1 MEEFFTQF
9 LELIKENGGSDY
21 DVFKAG
27 KDFPKRIFTVIGLTQ
42 ELLELDLKIEK
53 ESLRDYYLEYATKI
67 IQEEF
72 ITMYTTVA
80 TYCRKYNSSISP
92 LEGFDVLEVGKLG
105 YLKES
110 LLLNTEF
117 QTLFSNLE
125 KIEDKLTLFLNHF
138 AFGMLKDIFDSIN
151 PNYIYAYSLDI
162 IKQYKVNINDTV
174 DDLLPALNSGFV
186 PEYMLLKSNKID
198 LNIDTDTLPN
208 LEVNTNY
215 LSWLEQDAN
224 TQSLSKIL
232 EYIEEYKKSIVFDGG
247 VSDLAIYP
255 SKVSEAL
262 TTLENKI
269 KEVLNA

>member
-21 DVFKAG
+21 DIFKAG
-27 KDFPKRIFTVIGLTQ
+27 KDFPKRIFTTIGLTQ
-42 ELLELDLKIEK
+42 ELIELDLKIEK
-53 ESLRDYYLEYATKI
+53 ESLRDYHLENATKR

-72 ITMYTTVA
+72 IRIYTIVS
-80 TYCRKYNSSISP
+80 TYCKKYNSTISP
-92 LEGFDVLEVGKLG
+92 LEGFDILEVGKLG

-117 QTLFSNLE
+117 KTLFTNLE
-125 KIEDKLTLFLNHF
+125 KIEDKLNLFLSHF
-138 AFGMLKDIFDSIN
+138 VFGMLKDVLDGIN
-151 PNYIYAYSLDI
+151 PNYIYAYSIDI
-162 IKQYKVNINDTV
+162 IKEYRDNQNDNIDN
-174 DDLLPALNSGFV
+174 LPSILDSGFV

-198 LNIDTDTLPN
+198 LDINTDTLPN

-215 LSWLEQDAN
+215 LSWLEQDIN

-255 SKVSEAL
+255 TKVSEAL

-269 KEVLNA
+269 KEVINV